1 MTVVRSVRE
10 TITVG
15 LVALFMGMAVYTLLG
30 LAWTYKT
37 AYETVHKM
45 WHPLGGAR

>member
-1 MTVVRSVRE
+1 MQGSVRE

-15 LVALFMGMAVYTLLG
+15 LVALFLGTAVYTLLG

-37 AYETVHKM
+37 AYETVQKM
-45 WHPLGGAR
+45 RHPFGGAA